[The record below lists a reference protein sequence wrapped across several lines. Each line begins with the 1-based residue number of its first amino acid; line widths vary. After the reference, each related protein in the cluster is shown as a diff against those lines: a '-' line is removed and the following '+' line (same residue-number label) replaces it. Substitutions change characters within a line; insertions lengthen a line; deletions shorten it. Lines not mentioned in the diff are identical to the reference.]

1 MRDQLQRSAGV
12 SVTAF
17 AVALLW
23 ASGAHAQDV
32 FDTAAVIVDDKD
44 ADADAFIE
52 NAGNFA
58 GVDVQKVCIEG
69 GDSVVIS
76 SFSPH
81 PDSTRAKQKLQAK
94 VSQSQKGNE
103 PPIFIEG
110 TGSMNF
116 DVELECAKSQIK
128 ADVNLAKGKG
138 RFDLKGKKCTG
149 LTEDQVIYVVDVC
162 QTAKNTKVKAKDSEI
177 KKIQVKGKGSA
188 EEALL

>member
-1 MRDQLQRSAGV
+1 MREQLQRSVGA
-12 SVTAF
+12 TAF

-23 ASGAHAQDV
+23 AGGAHAQVV

-44 ADADAFIE
+44 ADADAFLE
-52 NAGNFA
+52 NSGNFA

-69 GDSVVIS
+69 GDSVVIA

-81 PDSTRAKQKLQAK
+81 PDSTQAKQKLQAK
-94 VSQSQKGNE
+94 VSQSQTGNE
-103 PPIFIEG
+103 PPIFVEG
-110 TGSMNF
+110 SGTMNF
-116 DVELECAKSQIK
+116 DVELDCEKSQIK
-128 ADVNLAKGKG
+128 ADVNLEKGKG

-162 QTAKNTKVKAKDSEI
+162 QTAKNTKVKAKGSEI